1 MNVFD
6 FAMGME
12 MEGKAFYEKMAAQAP
27 VKELRTIFTLLADSE
42 QEHYDH
48 LLALKSGSDP
58 SVCRSMVLDGVRE
71 HFQDLVDA
79 MDPAS
84 ALVGDPDGYRHA
96 LKAEE
101 RSIKLYEEMAGKE
114 PSAAASDLLR
124 QLAEEERRHLSIMK
138 NIFEFVEAPKS
149 YLAWGEFSNLRDI

>member
-1 MNVFD
+1 
-6 FAMGME
+6 
-12 MEGKAFYEKMAAQAP
+12 
-27 VKELRTIFTLLADSE
+27 
-42 QEHYDH
+42 
-48 LLALKSGSDP
+48 
-58 SVCRSMVLDGVRE
+58 MVLDGVRE

>member
-12 MEGKAFYEKMAAQAP
+12 MEGKAFYEKMAAQASA
-27 VKELRTIFTLLADSE
+27 KELRTIFTLLADSE

-48 LLALKSGSDP
+48 LLALKSGAGP
-58 SVCRSMVLDGVRE
+58 AKCQSMVLDGVRE
-71 HFQDLVDA
+71 HFQDLVDD
-79 MDPAS
+79 MEPAT
-84 ALVGDPDGYRHA
+84 ALAGDPDGYRHA

-101 RSIKLYEEMAGKE
+101 KSIKLYEEMAEKE
-114 PSAAASDLLR
+114 PNAAASGLLR
-124 QLAEEERRHLSIMK
+124 QLAEEERRHLSIME